1 MGPARQHALHRQLGC
16 GAVRSGAASRGCRG
30 GTAATAESASAPGAA
45 VIERHKVGFMDVAT
59 STQTIADLYAR
70 SLNVLESLR
79 ARSTPEGS
87 RTRQAPRFPITR
99 AAELV
104 GRTSAAI
111 REAEKD
117 ARLPGVERTASGRR
131 VGYTLAELNAMRTVF
146 GTRPWR
152 TAEDPLSVIAVQN
165 FKGGVGKST
174 VSVHLAQYLA
184 IRGYRVCLIDCDS
197 QGSATMMMG
206 YVPDLDIAEEDTLY
220 PFIRN
225 AEMSSLSYAV
235 RETHWDG
242 LWLIPA
248 NLRLYSAE
256 YELAARIARSDQM
269 LLNRLSEGVASIA
282 QHFDV
287 VILDPPPALG
297 TISLS
302 VMRAANALLI
312 PVPPT
317 VVDFTSTTSFLAM
330 LYESIGV
337 LEDRG
342 LPINLRWI
350 RFLATRADE
359 QKSMQRELLQIMRNL
374 FGENMLRAV
383 LRDSAEIDNASARMM
398 SVYELE
404 QPVTSRETYLRCL
417 TYLNGVNAEIETQ
430 FRLTWP
436 SHADRLRAE
445 GVL

>member
-1 MGPARQHALHRQLGC
+1 
-16 GAVRSGAASRGCRG
+16 VENFEAASTVEALYNR
-30 GTAATAESASAPGAA
+30 S
-45 VIERHKVGFMDVAT
+45 IDVVAK
-59 STQTIADLYAR
+59 
-70 SLNVLESLR
+70 LR
-79 ARSTPEGS
+79 ARGDVTEEAGGDAVRRS
-87 RTRQAPRFPITR
+87 PRFSITR
-99 AAELV
+99 TAELV
-104 GRTSAAI
+104 GRTGAAI
-111 REAEKD
+111 RDAEKEG
-117 ARLPGVERTASGRR
+117 RLPNVPRTHSGRR
-131 VGYTLAELNAMRTVF
+131 VGYTLAEVNAMRTVF
-146 GTRPWR
+146 GTQPWR
-152 TAEDPLSVIAVQN
+152 ASSDPLSIIAVQN

-184 IRGYRVCLIDCDS
+184 TRGYRVCLVDCDS
-197 QGSATMMMG
+197 QGSSTMMMG

-225 AEMSSLSYAV
+225 TEMSSLSYAV

-256 YELAARIARSDQM
+256 YELAAQIARSDHM
-269 LLNRLSEGVASIA
+269 LLNRLSQGITSIA
-282 QHFDV
+282 EHFDV

-330 LYESIGV
+330 LYESIAV
-337 LEDRG
+337 LENRG
-342 LPINLRWI
+342 LPINLRWM

-398 SVYELE
+398 SVYELA
-404 QPVTSRETYLRCL
+404 QPVTSRETYMRCL
-417 TYLNGVNAEIETQ
+417 TYLNAVNAEIETQ

-436 SHADRLRAE
+436 SHAGRLRAE

>member
-1 MGPARQHALHRQLGC
+1 MDSADTSGVVESLYHR
-16 GAVRSGAASRGCRG
+16 S
-30 GTAATAESASAPGAA
+30 
-45 VIERHKVGFMDVAT
+45 IDVVAK
-59 STQTIADLYAR
+59 
-70 SLNVLESLR
+70 LR
-79 ARSTPEGS
+79 ARGDVVEEGVPAG
-87 RTRQAPRFPITR
+87 TRHAPRFSITR
-99 AAELV
+99 TAELV
-104 GRTSAAI
+104 GRTGTAI

-117 ARLPGVERTASGRR
+117 GRLPGVARTQTGRR
-131 VGYTLAELNAMRTVF
+131 VGYTLEEVNTMRGVF

-152 TAEDPLSVIAVQN
+152 VPGDPLAIIAVQN

-184 IRGYRVCLIDCDS
+184 TRGYRVCLVDCDS
-197 QGSATMMMG
+197 QGSSTTMLG
-206 YVPDLDIAEEDTLY
+206 YIPDLDIAEEDTLY

-225 AEMSSLSYAV
+225 AEMSSLAYAV

-256 YELAARIARSDQM
+256 YELAARIARSDGL
-269 LLNRLSEGVASIA
+269 LLNRLAEGIASIA
-282 QHFDV
+282 EHFDV

-297 TISLS
+297 TVSLS

-317 VVDFTSTTSFLAM
+317 VVDFASTTSFLAM
-330 LYESIGV
+330 LHESMGV
-337 LEDRG
+337 LEERG
-342 LPINLRWI
+342 LPIDLRWI

-359 QKSMQRELLQIMRNL
+359 QKSMQRELLQVMRNL
-374 FGENMLRAV
+374 FGECMLRSV

-404 QPVTSRETYLRCL
+404 RPVTSRETYQRCL
-417 TYLNGVNAEIETQ
+417 NYLNAVNAEIETQ
-430 FRLTWP
+430 VRLTWP
-436 SHADRLRAE
+436 SHAGRLRAE

>member
-1 MGPARQHALHRQLGC
+1 MFLQGKV
-16 GAVRSGAASRGCRG
+16 AVETS
-30 GTAATAESASAPGAA
+30 ATAQSVETLYNQS
-45 VIERHKVGFMDVAT
+45 IDVVAK
-59 STQTIADLYAR
+59 
-70 SLNVLESLR
+70 LR
-79 ARSTPEGS
+79 ARGDVAEEADGGAS
-87 RTRQAPRFPITR
+87 RRSPRFSITR
-99 AAELV
+99 TAELV
-104 GRTSAAI
+104 RRTPAAI
-111 REAEKD
+111 RDAERD
-117 ARLPGVERTASGRR
+117 GRLPAVPRTQSGRR
-131 VGYTLAELNAMRTVF
+131 IGYTLSEINVMRALF
-146 GTRPWR
+146 GTEPCRAP
-152 TAEDPLSVIAVQN
+152 TDPLSIIGVQN

-197 QGSATMMMG
+197 QGSSTMMLG
-206 YVPDLDIAEEDTLY
+206 YVPDLDIGEDDTLY

-225 AEMSSLSYAV
+225 TEISSLSYAV
-235 RETHWDG
+235 RETHWDR

-256 YELAARIARSDQM
+256 YELAARIARSNPL
-269 LLNRLSEGVASIA
+269 LLNRLVEGIASIGE
-282 QHFDV
+282 HFDV

-297 TISLS
+297 TIALS

-330 LYESIGV
+330 LHESIEA
-337 LEDRG
+337 LEERN
-342 LPINLRWI
+342 LPVELRWI

-359 QKSMQRELLQIMRNL
+359 QKSVQRELLQVMRSL

-404 QPVTSRETYLRCL
+404 QPVTSRETYNRCL
-417 TYLNGVNAEIETQ
+417 TYLNAVNAEIELQ

-436 SHADRLRAE
+436 SHAERLRTE

>member
-1 MGPARQHALHRQLGC
+1 VENFETASTVEALYNRSID
-16 GAVRSGAASRGCRG
+16 AVS
-30 GTAATAESASAPGAA
+30 
-45 VIERHKVGFMDVAT
+45 K
-59 STQTIADLYAR
+59 
-70 SLNVLESLR
+70 LR
-79 ARSTPEGS
+79 ARGDTTDEAGSSTRRS
-87 RTRQAPRFPITR
+87 PRFSITR
-99 AAELV
+99 TAELV
-104 GRTSAAI
+104 GRTGAAI
-111 REAEKD
+111 RDAEKEG
-117 ARLPGVERTASGRR
+117 RLPNVPRTQSGRR
-131 VGYTLAELNAMRTVF
+131 IGYTLAEVNAMRVVF
-146 GTRPWR
+146 GTQPSR
-152 TAEDPLSVIAVQN
+152 TPSDPLSIIAVQN

-184 IRGYRVCLIDCDS
+184 MRGYRVCLIDCDS

-206 YVPDLDIAEEDTLY
+206 YVPDLDIAEDDTLY

-282 QHFDV
+282 EHFDV

-330 LYESIGV
+330 LHESIGV

-342 LPINLRWI
+342 LPIDLRWI

-374 FGENMLRAV
+374 FGESMLRAV

-417 TYLNGVNAEIETQ
+417 TYLNAVNAEIETQ

-445 GVL
+445 GIL

>member
-1 MGPARQHALHRQLGC
+1 VDNFETASTVEALYN
-16 GAVRSGAASRGCRG
+16 RS
-30 GTAATAESASAPGAA
+30 
-45 VIERHKVGFMDVAT
+45 IDVVAK
-59 STQTIADLYAR
+59 
-70 SLNVLESLR
+70 LR
-79 ARSTPEGS
+79 ARGDIPDEAGDSA
-87 RTRQAPRFPITR
+87 TRRSPRFSITR
-99 AAELV
+99 TAELV
-104 GRTSAAI
+104 GRTGAAI
-111 REAEKD
+111 RDAEKD
-117 ARLPGVERTASGRR
+117 GRLPNVPRTLSGRR
-131 VGYTLAELNAMRTVF
+131 IGYTLAEVNGMRTVF
-146 GTRPWR
+146 GTDPCR
-152 TAEDPLSVIAVQN
+152 AKSDPLSIIAVQN

-184 IRGYRVCLIDCDS
+184 TRGYRVCLIDCDS

-206 YVPDLDIAEEDTLY
+206 YVPDLDIEEDDTLY

-235 RETHWDG
+235 RETHWDR

-269 LLNRLSEGVASIA
+269 LLNRLSEGIASIA
-282 QHFDV
+282 EHFDV

-398 SVYELE
+398 TVYELE
-404 QPVTSRETYLRCL
+404 QPVTSRETYQRCL
-417 TYLNGVNAEIETQ
+417 TYLNAVNAEIETQ
-430 FRLTWP
+430 IRLTWP
-436 SHADRLRAE
+436 SHADRLRVE

>member
-1 MGPARQHALHRQLGC
+1 VENFETASTVEALYN
-16 GAVRSGAASRGCRG
+16 RS
-30 GTAATAESASAPGAA
+30 
-45 VIERHKVGFMDVAT
+45 IDIVGK
-59 STQTIADLYAR
+59 
-70 SLNVLESLR
+70 LR
-79 ARSTPEGS
+79 ARGDITEEAGNGA
-87 RTRQAPRFPITR
+87 TRRSPRFSITR
-99 AAELV
+99 TAELV
-104 GRTSAAI
+104 GRTGAAI
-111 REAEKD
+111 RDAEKEG
-117 ARLPGVERTASGRR
+117 RLPNVPRTQSGRR
-131 VGYTLAELNAMRTVF
+131 IGYTLAEVNAMRTVF
-146 GTRPWR
+146 GTDPCRA
-152 TAEDPLSVIAVQN
+152 TLDPLSIIAVQN

-184 IRGYRVCLIDCDS
+184 MRGYRVCLIDCDS
-197 QGSATMMMG
+197 QGSSTMMMG

-220 PFIRN
+220 PFMRN

-235 RETHWDG
+235 RETHWDR

-269 LLNRLSEGVASIA
+269 LLNRLAEGVASIA
-282 QHFDV
+282 EHFDV

-374 FGENMLRAV
+374 FGESMLRAV
-383 LRDSAEIDNASARMM
+383 LRDSAEIDNALARMM

-417 TYLNGVNAEIETQ
+417 TYLNAVNAEIETQ

>member
-1 MGPARQHALHRQLGC
+1 MFETASTVEALYN
-16 GAVRSGAASRGCRG
+16 RS
-30 GTAATAESASAPGAA
+30 
-45 VIERHKVGFMDVAT
+45 IDVVAK
-59 STQTIADLYAR
+59 
-70 SLNVLESLR
+70 LR
-79 ARSTPEGS
+79 ARGDIRVESISEPTRRSPRFSIS
-87 RTRQAPRFPITR
+87 RT
-99 AAELV
+99 AELV
-104 GRTSAAI
+104 GRTSASI
-111 REAEKD
+111 RDAEKD
-117 ARLPGVERTASGRR
+117 GRLPNVPRTQSGRR
-131 VGYTLAELNAMRTVF
+131 VGYTLAEVNAMRTVF
-146 GTRPWR
+146 GTEPRR
-152 TAEDPLSVIAVQN
+152 ADSDPLAIIAVQN

-184 IRGYRVCLIDCDS
+184 MRGYRVCLIDCDS
-197 QGSATMMMG
+197 QGSATMMLG
-206 YVPDLDIAEEDTLY
+206 HVPDLDINEEDTLY

-225 AEMSSLSYAV
+225 AEMSSLAYAV
-235 RETHWDG
+235 RETHWDR

-256 YELAARIARSDQM
+256 YELAARIARSDQR
-269 LLNRLSEGVASIA
+269 LLNRLAEGIASIDE
-282 QHFDV
+282 HFDV

-330 LYESIGV
+330 LFESIGV
-337 LEDRG
+337 LEERG

-417 TYLNGVNAEIETQ
+417 TYLNSVNAEIETQ

-436 SHADRLRAE
+436 SHTERLRAE

>member
-1 MGPARQHALHRQLGC
+1 VANTNTASVVETLYN
-16 GAVRSGAASRGCRG
+16 RS
-30 GTAATAESASAPGAA
+30 
-45 VIERHKVGFMDVAT
+45 IDIVGK
-59 STQTIADLYAR
+59 
-70 SLNVLESLR
+70 LR
-79 ARSTPEGS
+79 ARGDVVEEGVPPG
-87 RTRQAPRFPITR
+87 TRRAPRFSVTR
-99 AAELV
+99 TAELV
-104 GRTSAAI
+104 GRTGAAI
-111 REAEKD
+111 RDAEKD
-117 ARLPGVERTASGRR
+117 GRLPAIQRTQTGRR
-131 VGYTLAELNAMRTVF
+131 VGYTLAEVNAMRGVF

-152 TAEDPLSVIAVQN
+152 DEADPISVIAVQN

-184 IRGYRVCLIDCDS
+184 TRGYRVCLIDCDS
-197 QGSATMMMG
+197 QGSSTTMLG
-206 YVPDLDIAEEDTLY
+206 YVPDLDIDEDETLY

-225 AEMSSLSYAV
+225 AEMSSLGYAV

-242 LWLIPA
+242 LYLIPA

-256 YELAARIARSDQM
+256 YELAARIARTDGL
-269 LLNRLSEGVASIA
+269 LLNRLAEGIASISE
-282 QHFDV
+282 HFDV

-317 VVDFTSTTSFLAM
+317 VVDFTSTTSFMAM
-330 LYESIGV
+330 LHESMGV
-337 LEDRG
+337 LEERG
-342 LPINLRWI
+342 LPIDLQWI

-359 QKSMQRELLQIMRNL
+359 QKSMQRELLQVMRSL
-374 FGENMLRAV
+374 FGENMLRTV

-404 QPVTSRETYLRCL
+404 QPVTSRETYQRCL
-417 TYLNGVNAEIETQ
+417 NFLNAANAEIETQ
-430 FRLTWP
+430 VRLTWP
-436 SHADRLRAE
+436 SHAGRLRAE

>member
-1 MGPARQHALHRQLGC
+1 VDNFETANAVEALYN
-16 GAVRSGAASRGCRG
+16 RS
-30 GTAATAESASAPGAA
+30 
-45 VIERHKVGFMDVAT
+45 IDVVAK
-59 STQTIADLYAR
+59 
-70 SLNVLESLR
+70 LR
-79 ARSTPEGS
+79 ARGDVSALEVGQTARRS
-87 RTRQAPRFPITR
+87 PRFSITR
-99 AAELV
+99 TAELV
-104 GRTSAAI
+104 GRTGAAI
-111 REAEKD
+111 RDAEKEG
-117 ARLPGVERTASGRR
+117 RLPNVARTHSGRR
-131 VGYTLAELNAMRTVF
+131 IGYTLAEINAMRAVF
-146 GTRPWR
+146 GTEPTRLSS
-152 TAEDPLSVIAVQN
+152 DPLAIIAVQN

-206 YVPDLDIAEEDTLY
+206 YVPDLDIDEDDTLY

-225 AEMSSLSYAV
+225 AEMTDLSYAV
-235 RETHWDG
+235 RKTHWDR

-269 LLNRLSEGVASIA
+269 LLNRLAEGIASIGEN
-282 QHFDV
+282 FDV

-302 VMRAANALLI
+302 VMRAANCLLI
-312 PVPPT
+312 PIPPT

-330 LYESIGV
+330 LYESISV
-337 LEDRG
+337 LESRG
-342 LPINLRWI
+342 LPIDLRWI

-374 FGENMLRAV
+374 FGESMLRAV

-404 QPVTSRETYLRCL
+404 QPVTSRETYMRCL
-417 TYLNGVNAEIETQ
+417 TYLNSVNAEIETQ
-430 FRLTWP
+430 VRLMWP
-436 SHADRLRAE
+436 SHAERLRTE

>member
-1 MGPARQHALHRQLGC
+1 VDIFETAKTVEALYN
-16 GAVRSGAASRGCRG
+16 RSIDVVSKLRSRG
-30 GTAATAESASAPGAA
+30 
-45 VIERHKVGFMDVAT
+45 DVSVEGIGEPT
-59 STQTIADLYAR
+59 RR
-70 SLNVLESLR
+70 SPRFSI
-79 ARSTPEGS
+79 S
-87 RTRQAPRFPITR
+87 RT
-99 AAELV
+99 AELV
-104 GRTSAAI
+104 GRTSASI
-111 REAEKD
+111 RDAEKD
-117 ARLPGVERTASGRR
+117 GRLPNVPRTQSGRR
-131 VGYTLAELNAMRTVF
+131 IGYTLAELNVMRTVF
-146 GTRPWR
+146 GTEPRR
-152 TAEDPLSVIAVQN
+152 ADSDPLAVIAVQN

-206 YVPDLDIAEEDTLY
+206 HVPDLDIDEEDTLY
-220 PFIRN
+220 PFFRN
-225 AEMSSLSYAV
+225 VEISSLAYAV
-235 RETHWDG
+235 RETHWDR

-256 YELAARIARSDQM
+256 YELAARIARSDQR
-269 LLNRLSEGVASIA
+269 LLNRLADGIASIA
-282 QHFDV
+282 EHFDV

-374 FGENMLRAV
+374 FGESMLRAV

-417 TYLNGVNAEIETQ
+417 TYLNAVNAEIETQ

-436 SHADRLRAE
+436 SHTERLRGE